1 MKEIPMEEVLQPFQE
16 KKQTLDNLDYSKRH
30 AKGLLSAMERVEL
43 LMDKGTF
50 VEIAPLAR
58 ECKTARET
66 KPGGTPRDNI
76 VVGYGQVNGRMV
88 GVAAYDMQFRGGS
101 MGKTAEWKFTRL
113 KRFLLE
119 QGFPL
124 VILNEGTGARLE
136 EEVASD
142 GAYDNPQ
149 FSDFV
154 ALSGYVPIVT
164 AIMGLCI
171 GGHAN
176 LSAVADFVPMTEKG
190 AMMIAGP
197 QLLKTK
203 MGIDT
208 TVEDLGGVDKHVKKS
223 GMADLRVKDD
233 AECIEKI
240 KEFLSYLPNNCHED
254 PPVWPTQDPSDRRI
268 EDIDEIVPTDHN
280 FAYDML
286 ELIEAIVDDGK
297 YFEMQPEYAPNIITC
312 MAHLNGRAVGIIA
325 NQPEWMAGTVD
336 TKACMKISRF
346 INFCDAFG
354 LALIFMHDVP
364 GFYPSPQS
372 EEAGIIRWSTRL
384 IYEIEHATVPRLAVM
399 VRKSYGLAHYGMN
412 SLGMK
417 PNLIVAWPTATFSAI
432 SPDDA
437 VNVLFGK
444 SLSDDEA
451 GQQRREELIAE
462 FKSKTGILGSA
473 EAGFVD
479 DVIDPSET
487 RKVLINALQMA
498 KKRRNHLG
506 FKRRGITPI

>member
-1 MKEIPMEEVLQPFQE
+1 MLSIPRTSTSVRP
-16 KKQTLDNLDYSKRH
+16 
-30 AKGLLSAMERVEL
+30 AGLFGELEGRVDE
-43 LMDKGTF
+43 
-50 VEIAPLAR
+50 P
-58 ECKTARET
+58 
-66 KPGGTPRDNI
+66 
-76 VVGYGQVNGRMV
+76 
-88 GVAAYDMQFRGGS
+88 
-101 MGKTAEWKFTRL
+101 
-113 KRFLLE
+113 
-119 QGFPL
+119 
-124 VILNEGTGARLE
+124 
-136 EEVASD
+136 
-142 GAYDNPQ
+142 
-149 FSDFV
+149 
-154 ALSGYVPIVT
+154 AL
-164 AIMGLCI
+164 
-171 GGHAN
+171 
-176 LSAVADFVPMTEKG
+176 
-190 AMMIAGP
+190 
-197 QLLKTK
+197 
-203 MGIDT
+203 
-208 TVEDLGGVDKHVKKS
+208 
-223 GMADLRVKDD
+223 
-233 AECIEKI
+233 
-240 KEFLSYLPNNCHED
+240 
-254 PPVWPTQDPSDRRI
+254 
-268 EDIDEIVPTDHN
+268 
-280 FAYDML
+280 
-286 ELIEAIVDDGK
+286 EAIVDDGK

-354 LALIFMHDVP
+354 LALVFMHDVP

-417 PNLIVAWPTATFSAI
+417 PNLIVAWPTATFSAV

-451 GQQRREELIAE
+451 GQQRREELVAE